1 MRKGPR
7 VTSDELAQEVADFI
21 GGACARVM
29 GSGQIQ
35 YEKDGQQKFES
46 MSLEELVDWTIEE
59 LQDVAV
65 YSVMLAIRIQRVQ
78 ELINGRVA
86 KLGGEIHA
94 QEERVAKLRSAIP
107 RIH

>member
-1 MRKGPR
+1 M
-7 VTSDELAQEVADFI
+7 TSDELAHEVADFI

-65 YSVMLAIRIQRVQ
+65 YSVMLVIRIQRVQ
-78 ELINGRVA
+78 ELINGRVEKLDGDIYA
-86 KLGGEIHA
+86 KEQHDA
-94 QEERVAKLRSAIP
+94 MLRSAIP